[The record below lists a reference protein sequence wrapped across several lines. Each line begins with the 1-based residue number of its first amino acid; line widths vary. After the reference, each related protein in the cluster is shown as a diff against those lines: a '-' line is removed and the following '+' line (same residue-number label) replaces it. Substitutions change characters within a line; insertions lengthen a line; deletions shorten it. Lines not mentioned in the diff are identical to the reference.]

1 MNKNI
6 EILNEYMANLKVL
19 NNNLYNIHFNTIG
32 PSFMSLHKKLEEYY
46 NEVALMYDKVAERI
60 KMLDG
65 YPITSLKKI
74 EDISSIKSMKSQDYT
89 ANQVMEVLN
98 NDFPFLIEYSKDLI
112 EYFEHEKDYYTVNIL
127 NENLMYFTKQ
137 SWMIKTSLK

>member
-19 NNNLYNIHFNTIG
+19 NNNLYNMHFNTIG
-32 PSFMSLHKKLEEYY
+32 PGFMSLHKKLEEYY
-46 NEVALMYDKVAERI
+46 NEVALMYDKVAERV

-89 ANQVMEVLN
+89 ANQVMEVLD

-112 EYFEHEKDYYTVNIL
+112 EYFEHEKDYYTVSIL

>member
-19 NNNLYNIHFNTIG
+19 NNNLYNMHFNTIG
-32 PSFMSLHKKLEEYY
+32 PGFMSLHKKLEEYY

-89 ANQVMEVLN
+89 ANQVMEVLD